1 MLCVIVVSHVSRK
14 WTCTVLKI
22 EPILIGYVLCTA
34 GSLLNFEA
42 FLTSIVK
49 EFFVGID
56 HSFDIN
62 PGIEC

>member
-1 MLCVIVVSHVSRK
+1 M
-14 WTCTVLKI
+14 
-22 EPILIGYVLCTA
+22 EPISIGYVLCTA
-34 GSLLNFEA
+34 GSLLNFGA

-49 EFFVGID
+49 AFFVGID